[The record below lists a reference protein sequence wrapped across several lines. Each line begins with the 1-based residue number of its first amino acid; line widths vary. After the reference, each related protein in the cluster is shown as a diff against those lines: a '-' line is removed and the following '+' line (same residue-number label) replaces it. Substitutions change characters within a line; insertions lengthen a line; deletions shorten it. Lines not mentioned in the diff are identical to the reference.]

1 LGGREGGFTL
11 IEVMV
16 AVAITATLVVG
27 VSAATLGLT
36 RSAEGRRADARR
48 DERRAR
54 AIELLSRDWRGR
66 TRLIVPAER
75 PPAGT
80 STLALATTSDAIGS
94 AARSGADVRWSASDQ
109 GLWRREGGR
118 ALALLSEPVVLEAW
132 TGQAWTR
139 DIRGVAKALRLTF
152 TAPAEVVVISR

>member
-1 LGGREGGFTL
+1 MKGFTL

-16 AVAITATLVVG
+16 AVAITAILTLG

-36 RSAEGRRADARR
+36 RSAEDSREHARR
-48 DERRAR
+48 EERRSR
-54 AIELLSRDWRGR
+54 AAELIAQDWRGR

-80 STLALATTSDAIGS
+80 SVLALATTSDAFATGARAGS
-94 AARSGADVRWSASDQ
+94 DIRWIASDR
-109 GLWRREGGR
+109 GLSRREGGR
-118 ALALLSEPVVLEAW
+118 IMPLLDEPVILEAW

-139 DIRGVAKALRLTF
+139 EIRGAAKALRLTL
-152 TAPAEVVVISR
+152 AEPAESIVISR